1 MDATDSMLSIGQT
14 VILGRQQ
21 VGQAL
26 LRCLV
31 VPERRID
38 QMLAELLDALAHV
51 RSAAVRGELQSS
63 TDAPKQ
69 AQIVIGSSFGGAVL
83 AALIQR
89 GDWPGPAL
97 FLAQAALRRGLD
109 TRLPT
114 QAPVWIVHGTRDTVV
129 SVEDSRRL
137 AAANPGGNFRLIE
150 VDDDHSLHTSVDSG
164 ALIGWVTSLGDLAT
178 D

>member
-1 MDATDSMLSIGQT
+1 MVLKVHFIHGLESSPKGNKARLFDAHFDAYTPAMDTSDFQSCVRLHA
-14 VILGRQQ
+14 
-21 VGQAL
+21 
-26 LRCLV
+26 
-31 VPERRID
+31 
-38 QMLAELLDALAHV
+38 AELKA
-51 RSAAVRGELQSS
+51 R
-63 TDAPKQ
+63 P